1 MEEDFELDRERIY
14 RMRRMARK
22 LAHNKSR
29 DRVVRK
35 LPQTMVVV
43 MAPKPKRAIPVR
55 KVINTNKR
63 MTYILLLGLSL
74 GALFYDVD
82 PDTLQTVMQSVGNA
96 AHVHLGDILG
106 NT

>member
-1 MEEDFELDRERIY
+1 MEEDFEVDRERIY

-35 LPQTMVVV
+35 LPQTMVIVA
-43 MAPKPKRAIPVR
+43 APKPKRAIPVR
-55 KVINTNKR
+55 KAINTNKR

-82 PDTLQTVMQSVGNA
+82 PDTLETVIETVSQA
-96 AHVHLGDILG
+96 AHERLGLG

>member
-1 MEEDFELDRERIY
+1 MEESFELDRERIY

-29 DRVVRK
+29 ERVVRK
-35 LPQTMVVV
+35 LPQTMVIVA
-43 MAPKPKRAIPVR
+43 APKPKRAIPVR
-55 KVINTNKR
+55 KAINTNKR

-82 PDTLQTVMQSVGNA
+82 PDTLETVMQSVGNA
-96 AHVHLGDILG
+96 AHAHLGGLLG